1 MKVLPINNDESIV
14 KTARLDDLVRKE
26 RAHDAYMSATNTM
39 RMRMIEVRD
48 KMADAI
54 DNGATGKADWC
65 AGYIAAMREFAEA
78 VVLA

>member
-1 MKVLPINNDESIV
+1 MKVLPISPDESII
-14 KTARLDDLVRKE
+14 KTARLDELVRKE
-26 RAHDAYMSATNTM
+26 RAHDAYMRATDKM
-39 RMRMIEVRD
+39 RLSMIEVRD

-78 VVLA
+78 VVRA